1 MTEEQHDPWLKRLLI
16 GFARTSE
23 NIGPRKP
30 GGPHQ
35 LIQEIDSELPV
46 AKPALQLTYQ
56 IFGSCPP
63 MQSFD
68 PAKLLTV
75 RMFLLS
81 SIYIMRDHAKVTLSL
96 STYIYI
102 CIFFFHFFSRSS
114 STSARRLSCYV
125 TLHLVFTYF
134 LCRTLGSFKLLIYY

>member
-1 MTEEQHDPWLKRLLI
+1 MYKMIEELHHPWIKRLLI

-23 NIGPRKP
+23 HNGPRKP
-30 GGPHQ
+30 DISPHH

-46 AKPALQLTYQ
+46 SQPALQLTYN

-75 RMFLLS
+75 RTCFYLWLFCIYVPIFLNISAKFNVLH
-81 SIYIMRDHAKVTLSL
+81 SI
-96 STYIYI
+96 
-102 CIFFFHFFSRSS
+102 
-114 STSARRLSCYV
+114 
-125 TLHLVFTYF
+125 
-134 LCRTLGSFKLLIYY
+134 

>member
-1 MTEEQHDPWLKRLLI
+1 MTEELHHPWVKRLLT

-23 NIGPRKP
+23 YNGPRMP
-30 GGPHQ
+30 DGLHC

-46 AKPALQLTYQ
+46 ARPALQLTYK

-75 RMFLLS
+75 RIFLVPLVVS
-81 SIYIMRDHAKVTLSL
+81 
-96 STYIYI
+96 
-102 CIFFFHFFSRSS
+102 
-114 STSARRLSCYV
+114 
-125 TLHLVFTYF
+125 HLG
-134 LCRTLGSFKLLIYY
+134 L

>member
-1 MTEEQHDPWLKRLLI
+1 MFQVSIHCSDRNSAYRVIEELHQPWLKRLLI

-23 NIGPRKP
+23 ANGPRKP
-30 GGPHQ
+30 NSFPHP

-46 AKPALQLTYQ
+46 VQPALQLTHR

-75 RMFLLS
+75 DSFLLQLPFTFSGFNIS
-81 SIYIMRDHAKVTLSL
+81 S
-96 STYIYI
+96 
-102 CIFFFHFFSRSS
+102 CF
-114 STSARRLSCYV
+114 
-125 TLHLVFTYF
+125 
-134 LCRTLGSFKLLIYY
+134 

>member
-81 SIYIMRDHAKVTLSL
+81 SIYIYIIRDHARSCESYSLSL
-96 STYIYI
+96 HIYIYMY
-102 CIFFFHFFSRSS
+102 FFFPFLFSLFLHICK
-114 STSARRLSCYV
+114 TLILLCDITFGVYILSM
-125 TLHLVFTYF
+125 
-134 LCRTLGSFKLLIYY
+134 